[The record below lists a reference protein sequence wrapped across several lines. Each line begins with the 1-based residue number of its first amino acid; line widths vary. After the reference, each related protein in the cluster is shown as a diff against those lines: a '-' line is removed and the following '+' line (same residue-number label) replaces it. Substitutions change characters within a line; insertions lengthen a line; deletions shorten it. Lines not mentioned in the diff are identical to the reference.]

1 MTVADL
7 IFADSS
13 HTYMLD
19 GYVIPSV
26 SELCDPMHKE
36 AYKDAPKWQLEVAA
50 ERGTAVHEATQQFD
64 RTGSADVAE
73 EHLPYLLAYR
83 DFVVE
88 HKPAWEL
95 TEQPMYHEE
104 HMYAGT
110 PDRYGMIAGKKT
122 LVDIKTTYT
131 VIKPSCTA
139 QLNLYR
145 LMLIA
150 KGYEVEQMAILHL
163 KRDGTYKLIAI
174 QEDEPLA
181 LALIKIHKCLHPRRK
196 KGTKY
201 V

>member
-1 MTVADL
+1 MDDL
-7 IFADSS
+7 IFTDKT

-19 GYVIPSV
+19 GYIIPSV
-26 SELCDPMHKE
+26 SELCAPMHKE
-36 AYKDAPKWQLEVAA
+36 IYKDAPKSQMEAAA
-50 ERGTAVHEATQQFD
+50 EGGTAVHEATQQFD
-64 RTGSADVAE
+64 RTGSADVLE
-73 EHLPYLLAYR
+73 EHLPYVLAYR
-83 DFVVE
+83 DFYVA
-88 HKPAWEL
+88 HKPEWEL
-95 TEQPMYHEE
+95 TEQPMHHPE

-110 PDRYGMIAGKKT
+110 PDRYGIMDGKKT

-131 VIKPSCTA
+131 VMRALCRA

-150 KGYEVEQMAILHL
+150 KGYEVERMVILHL

-174 QEDEPLA
+174 EDDEPLA
-181 LALIKIHKCLHPRRK
+181 MALITIYKCLHTRRK